1 MKGSCQMSETFR
13 RVLIVGTGLIGGSL
27 CLSIKKECP
36 QAILVGMDANESS
49 LEEALKVRA
58 IDEIGTDFVAEVLKA
73 DLLLLCTPVKQ
84 TLSFL
89 KEVDKL
95 SLMKSLVISDVGSTK
110 GEIMGLAE
118 TLTNDQL
125 SFIGGHPMAGSHK
138 SGFIAA
144 DVDLFENAYYVLTPS
159 STVSAETVGQLQA
172 FLKGTR
178 GKFVEM
184 TAAEHDQITGVVS
197 HLPHIIA
204 SALVKHNQVLVK
216 QLPMTNK
223 LAAGGFRDITR
234 IASSDPAMWTD
245 ILLSNQEVLVAEM
258 KDWQKQM
265 ADILNWLERADKQT
279 IFDFF
284 ASAKNARDA
293 LPQRKSGAIPAFNDL
308 FVQVPDHPG
317 EIATVTGIL
326 AGAKVSLT
334 NLKIIENREDIFGT
348 LQLTF
353 KNQQDVKIAFN
364 LLTKDGGYTCYEK

>member
-1 MKGSCQMSETFR
+1 MSETFR

-95 SLMKSLVISDVGSTK
+95 SLMRPLVISDVGSTK

-159 STVSAETVGQLQA
+159 STVSAETVDRLQA
-172 FLKGTR
+172 LLKGTR

-216 QLPMTNK
+216 QLPMTKK

-317 EIATVTGIL
+317 EIAKVTGIL
-326 AGAKVSLT
+326 AGANVSLT